1 MKTIG
6 EITAKLT
13 ALEQLISNVQVKYAR
28 LFVDLNEMANEGI
41 EGISTTPYATAEARD
56 ALTDV
61 IKMTGV
67 LLVTA
72 KAVHNELAKFDA
84 RPKPESGGDNK

>member
-6 EITAKLT
+6 EITVKLT

-28 LFVDLNEMANEGI
+28 LFVDLNEMANEGV

-72 KAVHNELAKFDA
+72 KAAHIELAKFDT
-84 RPKPESGGDNK
+84 RPKPESGGEGK